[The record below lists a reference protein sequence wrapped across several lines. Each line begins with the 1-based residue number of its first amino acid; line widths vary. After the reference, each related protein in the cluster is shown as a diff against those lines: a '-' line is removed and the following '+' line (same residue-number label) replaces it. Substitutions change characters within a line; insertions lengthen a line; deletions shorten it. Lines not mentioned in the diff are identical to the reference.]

1 MAINSKSTLVN
12 HRILIIDRLCSVI
25 KVEIEI
31 MELIMKAV
39 MLVPI
44 HSPKDP

>member
-1 MAINSKSTLVN
+1 
-12 HRILIIDRLCSVI
+12 VI